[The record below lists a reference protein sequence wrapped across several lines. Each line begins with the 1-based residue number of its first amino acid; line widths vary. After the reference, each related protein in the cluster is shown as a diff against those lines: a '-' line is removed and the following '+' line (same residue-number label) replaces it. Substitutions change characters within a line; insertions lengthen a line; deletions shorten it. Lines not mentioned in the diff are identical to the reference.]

1 MCTIPSRSLN
11 SISCIVQDLQFPPSF
26 SSSTS
31 KKVRVN
37 FLPKPE
43 TRRNEKASI
52 ARKKLQNINIHHQ
65 DENDEEN
72 MNAFLKKYE
81 KKFSSS

>member
-1 MCTIPSRSLN
+1 M
-11 SISCIVQDLQFPPSF
+11 
-26 SSSTS
+26 
-31 KKVRVN
+31 N

-52 ARKKLQNINIHHQ
+52 ARKKVQNINIHHQ

-72 MNAFLKKYE
+72 MNALLKNMKRNLVAAE
-81 KKFSSS
+81 V

>member
-1 MCTIPSRSLN
+1 M
-11 SISCIVQDLQFPPSF
+11 
-26 SSSTS
+26 
-31 KKVRVN
+31 N

-52 ARKKLQNINIHHQ
+52 ARKKVQNINIHHQ

-72 MNAFLKKYE
+72 MNAFLKNMKRNLVAADFLS
-81 KKFSSS
+81 KPVTQHRFSIFMPSTFEVWN

>member
-1 MCTIPSRSLN
+1 M
-11 SISCIVQDLQFPPSF
+11 
-26 SSSTS
+26 
-31 KKVRVN
+31 N